1 MCFCYIEVI
10 DPDLPRCLVKM
21 LYISTSNSVFFL
33 DPGSGATMKT
43 RAGTPY
49 YVSPQVLAGAYD
61 EKCAAWRMFGADV
74 WGCNSWTPTTSTDS
88 G

>member
-1 MCFCYIEVI
+1 
-10 DPDLPRCLVKM
+10 
-21 LYISTSNSVFFL
+21 
-33 DPGSGATMKT
+33 MKT